1 MFRYIHSISLL
12 IVLTFII
19 SCQNNSK
26 NYNSIQ
32 WISMEDA
39 QDASIYDDKKIMVK
53 VYTDWCEF
61 CKKLEEQV
69 LPDSTV
75 ITNLN
80 KYYHSVKLNGDSE
93 EIIKFSGT
101 LISMSEFAKSLGVQS
116 YPTIL
121 FIDPTG
127 ELILQIN
134 GYMPVGD
141 FQNMLVYIGE
151 EAYNLTEFHEFV
163 ADR

>member
-1 MFRYIHSISLL
+1 
-12 IVLTFII
+12 
-19 SCQNNSK
+19 
-26 NYNSIQ
+26 
-32 WISMEDA
+32 
-39 QDASIYDDKKIMVK
+39 
-53 VYTDWCEF
+53 
-61 CKKLEEQV
+61 
-69 LPDSTV
+69 
-75 ITNLN
+75 
-80 KYYHSVKLNGDSE
+80 
-93 EIIKFSGT
+93 
-101 LISMSEFAKSLGVQS
+101 MSEFAKSLGVQS

-134 GYMPVGD
+134 GYMPVSD